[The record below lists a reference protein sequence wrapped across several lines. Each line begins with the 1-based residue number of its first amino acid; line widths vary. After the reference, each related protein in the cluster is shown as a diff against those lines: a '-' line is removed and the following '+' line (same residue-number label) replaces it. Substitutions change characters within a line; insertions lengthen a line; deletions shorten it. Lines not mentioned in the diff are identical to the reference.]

1 MHFSQSVW
9 KFVRKT
15 VGKCRTWSISSITVG
30 PLTTSSI
37 WQGIKN
43 VNGRCYCE
51 NFYCDL
57 YEQQRIVQKV
67 LLMAVPISWGDCHG
81 ELVIQWGKWQS
92 FSKGVFRNF
101 QFMTFSSGGV
111 LLRIKCFSFY
121 LLYNLINNIWINPIT
136 INYSTCVRGLD
147 REWKSIIEYLGL
159 CGPIYC
165 FPFMYVKWLWS
176 LPGKVNRS
184 IHSVHLLEKI
194 KQKQKM
200 NNIYVDT
207 QKLSEHV
214 TND

>member
-1 MHFSQSVW
+1 MW
-9 KFVRKT
+9 T
-15 VGKCRTWSISSITVG
+15 VAVIG
-30 PLTTSSI
+30 
-37 WQGIKN
+37 
-43 VNGRCYCE
+43 E

-92 FSKGVFRNF
+92 FSKEVSRNF

-111 LLRIKCFSFY
+111 LLRIKCFNFY
-121 LLYNLINNIWINPIT
+121 LLYNLINIIWINPIT

-176 LPGKVNRS
+176 LPGKVNPINTFS
-184 IHSVHLLEKI
+184 SPLGKNTTKTNNEQHLCWHTKVIWTCHEWLI
-194 KQKQKM
+194 LH
-200 NNIYVDT
+200 N
-207 QKLSEHV
+207 
-214 TND
+214 